1 MRNFKYA
8 IDQIVRKPITFFM
21 IIIQIVFSSTLL
33 LQTISTFCEAN
44 YTYKMTKNI
53 LENKN
58 LYSMSIGFESNN
70 KNNDFSIEKKK
81 EFYFARYIALSENKN
96 FRYLLQFESNILIK
110 DFTDK
115 NEFYNSLEVKYMENP
130 YKNIN
135 GNFSNIKGYYISKNY
150 FKEFP
155 LRIEKGRTFKI
166 EDFYKEDIKD
176 LKQLQSQ
183 GFTVR
188 EIEILT
194 GISKSQV
201 QRELKE

>member
-70 KNNDFSIEKKK
+70 KIMIF
-81 EFYFARYIALSENKN
+81 
-96 FRYLLQFESNILIK
+96 Q
-110 DFTDK
+110 
-115 NEFYNSLEVKYMENP
+115 
-130 YKNIN
+130 
-135 GNFSNIKGYYISKNY
+135 
-150 FKEFP
+150 
-155 LRIEKGRTFKI
+155 
-166 EDFYKEDIKD
+166 
-176 LKQLQSQ
+176 
-183 GFTVR
+183 
-188 EIEILT
+188 
-194 GISKSQV
+194 
-201 QRELKE
+201 LKEERILFRKIYCIK

>member
-115 NEFYNSLEVKYMENP
+115 NEFYNSLEVKYMENQ
-130 YKNIN
+130 YKNI
-135 GNFSNIKGYYISKNY
+135 KHKSK
-150 FKEFP
+150 K
-155 LRIEKGRTFKI
+155 
-166 EDFYKEDIKD
+166 
-176 LKQLQSQ
+176 
-183 GFTVR
+183 
-188 EIEILT
+188 
-194 GISKSQV
+194 
-201 QRELKE
+201 